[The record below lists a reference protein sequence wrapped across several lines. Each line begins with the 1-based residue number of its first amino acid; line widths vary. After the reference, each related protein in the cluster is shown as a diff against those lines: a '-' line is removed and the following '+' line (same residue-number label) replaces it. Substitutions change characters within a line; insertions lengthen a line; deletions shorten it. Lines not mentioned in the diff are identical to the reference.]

1 MQLPKRESEAVG
13 FKHFHRLAV
22 LPVRRPQL
30 RLRSVGTFITIK
42 VPETSV
48 LLYENRILVNRLP
61 KPASI
66 MLSKFSSTVQ
76 VVPHIAVVVTVGTL
90 INFRL
95 QSLRLGNF
103 PVLILKL
110 GLIFLLPLLMLLQ
123 RCCCCHRAV
132 GLPLVRQGCRIFIL
146 RCCCVLRG
154 FVTLSVTDVIGSSVP
169 PSVCS

>member
-1 MQLPKRESEAVG
+1 MQLSKRESEAEG

-22 LPVRRPQL
+22 LPVRRPQPW
-30 RLRSVGTFITIK
+30 LRSVGTFITIK
-42 VPETSV
+42 VPKTSV
-48 LLYENRILVNRLP
+48 LLYENRILVSRLP
-61 KPASI
+61 KPCI
-66 MLSKFSSTVQ
+66 TLSS
-76 VVPHIAVVVTVGTL
+76 
-90 INFRL
+90 NFRL

-132 GLPLVRQGCRIFIL
+132 GLPLVRQGCKIFIS

>member
-13 FKHFHRLAV
+13 FKHIHRLAV

-48 LLYENRILVNRLP
+48 LLYENRILVSRLP
-61 KPASI
+61 KP
-66 MLSKFSSTVQ
+66 LSWTPFDIFVHTVQ
-76 VVPHIAVVVTVGTL
+76 VVPHIAAQVTVGTL

-95 QSLRLGNF
+95 QILCLGNF

-110 GLIFLLPLLMLLQ
+110 GLILLLPLLMLLQ
-123 RCCCCHRAV
+123 MCCCCHSAV
-132 GLPLVRQGCRIFIL
+132 ELPLVRQGCRIFIL
-146 RCCCVLRG
+146 RCCCVFRG
-154 FVTLSVTDVIGSSVP
+154 LWHYP
-169 PSVCS
+169 